1 VSQNVEKVNGKM
13 MPPTPVK
20 IVTIPVKNASDQP
33 RTIVLLVMKKPS
45 YQKTNVS
52 NHLVNLIDIQIP
64 KNGNVNLVTLL
75 VLNVLVEKNPV
86 VLIVTGLLLVDLYI
100 TDIASTHVQMLTI
113 LPKVSVN
120 LVTKLVALV
129 TEVIDVLPVVELLSY
144 ITENVYLIAQKDGIL
159 IMKLMNVKDV
169 TQVVNFVSDQLK
181 TIVKN
186 VMLLRPDSVLDTCI

>member
-1 VSQNVEKVNGKM
+1 MFQNVEKANGKM
-13 MPPTPVK
+13 MPTTLVK

-33 RTIVLLVMKKPS
+33 RTIVLLVMKTPS
-45 YQKTNVS
+45 YLITNVS
-52 NHLVNLIDIQIP
+52 NHLVDLIDIQIP

-86 VLIVTGLLLVDLYI
+86 VPIVTGLLLVDLYI
-100 TDIASTHVQMLTI
+100 TDIVSTHVQMLTI
-113 LPKVSVN
+113 LTKVSVN

-129 TEVIDVLPVVELLSY
+129 TEVIDVLPVVELLTY
-144 ITENVYLIAQKDGIL
+144 LMENVYQIAQKDGIL